1 MAFSA
6 ARRRIGRIG
15 RLVWVRRVGPIGL
28 AAVAVALAA
37 GPAGA
42 AGAQG
47 LTGDDLV
54 ELKRLSE
61 PAVAPDRSAVAYTLR
76 ETDRAADRGRTD
88 IWLLALQEDAAPRR
102 LTNHPENDTSPQWSP
117 DGERLY
123 FLSARSGTRQVWMMP
138 LDFGEPIR
146 VTDYPV
152 PVSTFRLSPD
162 GTTLAFTAAVL
173 PDCEADL
180 ACTAERLAARAES
193 PETGRVYDRLMVRH
207 WDRWEDGTVSRL
219 FTASLGGDGL
229 AGEAPP
235 RLASAGLL
243 AEIPSRPF
251 GGVADYVFSPDGR
264 GLVFTAKPE
273 DRQEAWSTDYD
284 LYAVAAGGGRVR
296 NLTGENPGRDGHPVF
311 SPDGERLAWL
321 SMATAGYESDRRRI
335 MLRETD
341 SGRTRQVAPEWDR
354 SPSEIAFSTDGR
366 EIYAVAQ
373 DWGRR
378 LLFRIDIESG
388 SVLPLTAA
396 GTAGS
401 ISVGPESVVFVKHSL
416 RAPADLH
423 RLDLET
429 LALEK
434 ITAVNHERLAD
445 IRMAEF
451 AQFSFPGWNDE
462 TVYGYVMEP
471 ADRDPEAKYPIAFL
485 IHGGPQ
491 GSFADQFHYRWNPQV
506 YAAAGY
512 GVVFIDFHGSTGYGQ
527 AFTDSINGDWGG
539 KPLTDLKRGLEA
551 ALAAYPWLDGERA
564 CALGASYGGY
574 MINWIAGNWPER
586 FRCLVNHDGLF
597 DLRMMYFATEE
608 LWFPE
613 HEFGGPYYAGPTAY
627 ENHNP
632 VHYVTNWRTPML
644 VVHGALDYRVPGT
657 QALAT
662 FAALQRQG
670 VESRLLWY
678 PDENHWVLKPA
689 NSVQWHR
696 EVLGW
701 LERYLAR

>member
-6 ARRRIGRIG
+6 ESRRT
-15 RLVWVRRVGPIGL
+15 RRVGL
-28 AAVAVALAA
+28 AAVAALLTVGLA
-37 GPAGA
+37 GTAD
-42 AGAQG
+42 AQG
-47 LTGDDLV
+47 LTADDLV

-61 PAVAPDRSAVAYTLR
+61 PAVAPDRSAAAYTLR
-76 ETDRAADRGRTD
+76 ETDREADRGRTD
-88 IWLLALQEDAAPRR
+88 IWLLPLRGDAVPRR

-117 DGERLY
+117 DGQRLY
-123 FLSARSGTRQVWMMP
+123 FLSARSGSRQVWMMP
-138 LDFGEPIR
+138 LDFGEPAQ
-146 VTDYPV
+146 VTDYGV
-152 PVSTFRLSPD
+152 PVSTFRISPD
-162 GTTLAFTAAVL
+162 GAALAFTAAVL

-180 ACTAERLAARAES
+180 ACTAEQLAARAGS

-207 WDRWEDGTVSRL
+207 WDRWEDGTISRL
-219 FTASLGGDGL
+219 FTTALGEDGL
-229 AGEAPP
+229 AGNTPP
-235 RLASAGLL
+235 RLVSAGLL

-251 GGVADYVFSPDGR
+251 GGVADYAFSPDGR

-273 DRQEAWSTDYD
+273 DRQEAWSTDSD
-284 LYAVAAGGGRVR
+284 LYAVAAGGGRLQ
-296 NLTGENPGRDGHPVF
+296 NLTEENPGRDGHPVF

-335 MLRETD
+335 MLRDTD
-341 SGRTRQVAPEWDR
+341 SGRTREVAPEWDR
-354 SPSEIAFSTDGR
+354 SPSELAFSTDGR

-373 DWGRR
+373 DRGRR

-401 ISVGPESVVFVKHSL
+401 ISVGPEAVVFVKHSL

-423 RLDLET
+423 RLDLQT
-429 LALEK
+429 LGLER
-434 ITAVNHERLAD
+434 ITAVNDERLAG

-451 AQFSFPGWNDE
+451 EQFSFPGWNEE

-471 ADRDPEAKYPIAFL
+471 VDREPDAEYPIAFL
-485 IHGGPQ
+485 IHGGPR
-491 GSFADQFHYRWNPQV
+491 GSFADQFHYRWNPQI

-512 GVVFIDFHGSTGYGQ
+512 GAVFIDFHGSTGYGQ

-539 KPLTDLKRGLEA
+539 KPLTDLKRGLAA
-551 ALAAYPWLDGERA
+551 ALTAHPWLDGERA

-662 FAALQRQG
+662 FTALQRQG

-696 EVLGW
+696 QVLGW
-701 LERYLAR
+701 LERYLGR

>member
-1 MAFSA
+1 
-6 ARRRIGRIG
+6 
-15 RLVWVRRVGPIGL
+15 
-28 AAVAVALAA
+28 
-37 GPAGA
+37 
-42 AGAQG
+42 
-47 LTGDDLV
+47 
-54 ELKRLSE
+54 
-61 PAVAPDRSAVAYTLR
+61 
-76 ETDRAADRGRTD
+76 
-88 IWLLALQEDAAPRR
+88 
-102 LTNHPENDTSPQWSP
+102 
-117 DGERLY
+117 
-123 FLSARSGTRQVWMMP
+123 MMP
-138 LDFGEPIR
+138 LDFGEPMQ
-146 VTDYPV
+146 VTNYPV
-152 PVSTFRLSPD
+152 AVSSFRIGPGGD
-162 GTTLAFTAAVL
+162 TLAFTATVL

-180 ACTAERLAARAES
+180 SCTAERLAARTES

-219 FTASLGGDGL
+219 FTLALGENGL
-229 AGEAPP
+229 PGEAPP
-235 RLASAGLL
+235 QLASDRLL

-264 GLVFTAKPE
+264 SLVFTAKPE
-273 DRQEAWSTDYD
+273 DAQEAWNTDYD
-284 LYAVAAGGGRVR
+284 LYSVGIAGGRIR
-296 NLTGENPGRDGHPVF
+296 NLTEDNPGRDGHPVF

-335 MLRETD
+335 MLREAD
-341 SGRTRQVAPEWDR
+341 SGRVRQVAPGWDR
-354 SPSEIAFSTDGR
+354 SPNEIAFSADGR

-373 DWGRR
+373 ARGRR

-401 ISVGPESVVFVKHSL
+401 ISVGPEAVVFVKHSL

-429 LALEK
+429 LSLER
-434 ITAVNHERLAD
+434 ITAVNDERLAG

-451 AQFSFPGWNDE
+451 EQFSFPGWNEE
-462 TVYGYVMEP
+462 TVYGYVMQP
-471 ADRDPEAKYPIAFL
+471 VDRDPEERYPIAFL

-512 GVVFIDFHGSTGYGQ
+512 GVVFVDFHGSTGYGQ
-527 AFTDSINGDWGG
+527 AFTDSIGGDWGG
-539 KPLTDLKRGLEA
+539 KPLVDLQRGLAA

-574 MINWIAGNWPER
+574 MVNWIAGNWPER

-613 HEFGGPYYAGPTAY
+613 REFGGPYYAEPTAY

-644 VVHGALDYRVPGT
+644 VVHGALDYRVPDT

-662 FAALQRQG
+662 FTALQRQG
-670 VESRLLWY
+670 IESRLLWY

-701 LERYLAR
+701 LGRYLGR